1 MAPTVHHHHHHQG
14 TTIITLQL
22 DHSCH
27 PHHHRTFELL
37 LIEIPLFAATVIVQ
51 HLGWNAKGVRNKQ
64 EGEIP
69 VKKFKNCIT
78 DTNRDTNTNTNTD
91 TKYKYRYKY
100 GYKYRHKWKAEISV
114 TKNQTLYCNA

>member
-1 MAPTVHHHHHHQG
+1 MAPTVHHHHG
-14 TTIITLQL
+14 TTIITIQF

-27 PHHHRTFELL
+27 HHHHRTFELL

-69 VKKFKNCIT
+69 VKKFKNCIR
-78 DTNRDTNTNTNTD
+78 DTNTDTNTNTNTD
-91 TKYKYRYKY
+91 T
-100 GYKYRHKWKAEISV
+100 
-114 TKNQTLYCNA
+114 NADTNTDTNTDINGRLKFRSQKIKSHL